1 MGRVRHEHRVSP
13 GQRDVARKHG
23 TLGASLFLRGLNQD
37 QLPVAND
44 LLYPVVPVQLCPALL
59 FRPPPADAAPRAP
72 AAAAPVSRLFLVL
85 VDCVD
90 RQFISRLLGVDVV
103 VAVVAVVIQF
113 VGLGLLAGKFA
124 VASNDRL
131 PVGDGDL
138 EVVRVYFREAQK
150 PVLLVPVVD
159 KGRLQ

>member
-13 GQRDVARKHG
+13 RQRDVARKHG

-59 FRPPPADAAPRAP
+59 FRPPPADAPPRAP
-72 AAAAPVSRLFLVL
+72 AAAAPVSRLLLVL
-85 VDCVD
+85 VDCVG
-90 RQFISRLLGVDVV
+90 RQFIRRLPGVDV
-103 VAVVAVVIQF
+103 VVAVVIQF